1 MNTDIEKSLG
11 MNRRDAI
18 KRAGLALGAAISA
31 STLSGV
37 AFAQANRKGANWKP
51 VNLNRRQADVA
62 GAIAERILP
71 KTDTPGALDVG
82 VPEFMDIMYGG
93 YMSKEEKS
101 TFGKGLNDMNK
112 RARKAHKKH
121 FAELSAAQQDGLI
134 KELAADKDE
143 DTRAF
148 YRKMRELTLVGYFT
162 SKEVGMNVLNYDPIP
177 GMYKSCIRLS
187 EVDNTSWSYS

>member
-1 MNTDIEKSLG
+1 MNTDTENSMV

-37 AFAQANRKGANWKP
+37 AYAQANRAGAEWKP
-51 VNLNRRQADVA
+51 VNLNRRQAEVA
-62 GAIAERILP
+62 GALAERILP

-93 YMSKEEKS
+93 YMTKEEKS
-101 TFGKGLNDMNK
+101 TFGKGLNEMNK

-121 FAELSAAQQDGLI
+121 FAELDSNQQDGLI
-134 KELAADKDE
+134 RELAADSESKD
-143 DTRAF
+143 F
-148 YRKMRELTLVGYFT
+148 YRKLRELTLVGYFT
-162 SKEVGMNVLNYDPIP
+162 SKEVGMNVLKYDPIP
-177 GMYKSCIRLS
+177 GMYDGCTPISDTGN
-187 EVDNTSWSYS
+187 VAWSYS

>member
-1 MNTDIEKSLG
+1 MNTENSLN

-37 AFAQANRKGANWKP
+37 AYAQESRSGAGWKP
-51 VNLNRRQADVA
+51 KNLNRRQAETA

-93 YMSKEEKS
+93 YMTKEEKS
-101 TFGKGLNDMNK
+101 TFSRGLNDVNK
-112 RARKAHKKH
+112 KARKAHKKH
-121 FAELSAAQQDGLI
+121 FADLSAAQQDGLI
-134 KELAADKDE
+134 RELAADAEKNA
-143 DTRAF
+143 RAF
-148 YRKMRELTLVGYFT
+148 YRKVRELTLVGYFT
-162 SKEVGMNVLNYDPIP
+162 SKEVGMNVLKYDPIP
-177 GMYKSCIRLS
+177 GMYNGCMPTS
-187 EVDNTSWSYS
+187 ETGNVSWSYS